1 MVLMNVAVCL
11 GFNWCRSR
19 KGGDDRRGEKCDER
33 DRKDLLG
40 LRLVR
45 KPKQKNRFPG
55 EFPVT
60 ITGEIHPMDDQ
71 TSPSA
76 SESAEPDH
84 PERGSSL
91 SAGDEAS
98 ALTIPEP
105 RGVEAPAPPE
115 RRRRKNKDRASVFQ
129 RNKSNSRRERDRR
142 SSKRGGGGSNERV
155 VGRFLAIG
163 SILLGLVTAFF
174 AGVLTAGKSSDEAAV
189 VTGAEETHVVLPTT
203 EAAALLDGGFAA
215 LGGGNADKAL
225 LEFQKAQ
232 ERQPALF
239 GTDYL
244 IALAA
249 HQAGEKT
256 LALQAAQRA
265 VNKHEMEEEAR
276 VLIALSENSR
286 GKEPGKAVQQLV
298 DPVASMESAFRR
310 YAALHP
316 ADPSIYC
323 HWGDFLRSQGSY
335 RSAADTLHRGG
346 LRTDPTASNQVISAK
361 ESLARLQ
368 NDPSAAPPPLTEIG
382 TMSGEAAL
390 TAACSSLRSNRKSDA
405 LLFLER
411 AREFYSPRD
420 FRELMNDCA
429 FDEYRTDTGLKAF
442 LAKISGNAS

>member
-1 MVLMNVAVCL
+1 M
-11 GFNWCRSR
+11 
-19 KGGDDRRGEKCDER
+19 D
-33 DRKDLLG
+33 
-40 LRLVR
+40 
-45 KPKQKNRFPG
+45 
-55 EFPVT
+55 
-60 ITGEIHPMDDQ
+60 EIHPMDDQ
-71 TSPSA
+71 PSPSA
-76 SESAEPDH
+76 SASVEPDH
-84 PERGSSL
+84 PERGSS
-91 SAGDEAS
+91 SFAGDEAS
-98 ALTIPEP
+98 AIPEP
-105 RGVEAPAPPE
+105 EPGGVEAPAPPE
-115 RRRRKNKDRASVFQ
+115 RRRRKNKDRGSVFQ
-129 RNKSNSRRERDRR
+129 RNKSNTPRGRDRR
-142 SSKRGGGGSNERV
+142 SSKRGGGSNQRV
-155 VGRFLAIG
+155 VRRFLAIG

-189 VTGAEETHVVLPTT
+189 VTGGEETHVVLPTT
-203 EAAALLDGGFAA
+203 EVATLLDGGFAA
-215 LGGGNADKAL
+215 LGGGHANKAL
-225 LEFQKAQ
+225 LEFQKVQ
-232 ERQPALF
+232 ERQPALS

-276 VLIALSENSR
+276 VLIALSENSS

-316 ADPSIYC
+316 ADPAVYC

-346 LRTDPTASNQVISAK
+346 LRTDPTASNQVLSAK

-368 NDPSAAPPPLTEIG
+368 NDPSAVPPPLTEIG
-382 TMSGEAAL
+382 SMSGEVAL

-429 FDEYRTDTGLKAF
+429 FDEHRTDTGLKAF